1 MRDVTPRRVRR
12 HAVAPHQK
20 LFGAEGRTFFDHVLE
35 RRLDRA
41 WQRLVTAEAATLAIS
56 AVAYEVGF
64 GGLSYF
70 NRCFRK
76 RFGRPPS
83 QIKALAVSGET

>member
-1 MRDVTPRRVRR
+1 M
-12 HAVAPHQK
+12 
-20 LFGAEGRTFFDHVLE
+20 LE

-83 QIKALAVSGET
+83 QIKALASAARPGPRHPLAGAWGRLEDSTRLPAGSVL